1 MLTDVAVTGWKS
13 VYVNRGFTKRIN
25 GVTKD
30 ESDMLLQYLFNVRC
44 PARLIWIK
52 LTDYSSS
59 RKTTTP
65 KSGLDGTAM
74 TWLSGITGRPGTA
87 RRTTTRKHGLE
98 TACVVWEKR
107 RISTRV
113 LSLGGRRWLDGVCRD
128 SLVIDILNAIYLTH
142 TPCKYTTNPETHP

>member
-1 MLTDVAVTGWKS
+1 MGEVLTGVAVTGWKS

-44 PARLIWIK
+44 PAKLSWIK
-52 LTDYSSS
+52 LIDHSLL

-65 KSGLDGTAM
+65 KSGSDGTAT

-98 TACVVWEKR
+98 TVCVVWEKR
-107 RISTRV
+107 RISIRTP
-113 LSLGGRRWLDGVCRD
+113 SLGRKRWLDGVCKTRTCEFPLPA
-128 SLVIDILNAIYLTH
+128 SFAVSGIASQYAVL
-142 TPCKYTTNPETHP
+142 

>member
-1 MLTDVAVTGWKS
+1 MTGWKS

-30 ESDMLLQYLFNVRC
+30 ESDMLLQYLFNVC
-44 PARLIWIK
+44 CLASLTWIK
-52 LTDYSSS
+52 LTDHSSS

-65 KSGLDGTAM
+65 KSGSDGTAT

-98 TACVVWEKR
+98 TVCVVWEKR
-107 RISTRV
+107 RISIQIP
-113 LSLGGRRWLDGVCRD
+113 SLVGKRWLDGVCNN
-128 SLVIDILNAIYLTH
+128 LVIDILNAMYLIH
-142 TPCKYTTNPETHP
+142 TPCKYINNPENIFLAQQCH